1 MSKGNASQTY
11 LERQSVRNT
20 GEDLFL
26 EWASRKGYKV
36 HRLGFDEKDGN
47 VDNFY
52 ELNFFLRN
60 IPDFVITREDKIAVV
75 NVKGTPNMKWK
86 EVSMLPNLMEI
97 YSEKNAPLIYAFCFT
112 GENPIFKKAETVI
125 ELWSRATDKTWHD
138 GVVYRRLN
146 LEEN

>member
-1 MSKGNASQTY
+1 MSKGNAGQTY

-26 EWASRKGYKV
+26 EWANRKGYKV
-36 HRLGFDEKDGN
+36 HRLGFDEKGGN

-52 ELNFFLRN
+52 ELNFYLRN
-60 IPDFVITREDKIAVV
+60 IPDFVITKNDKIAVV

-97 YSEKNAPLIYAFCFT
+97 YSEKNAPFFYAFCFT
-112 GENPIFKKAETVI
+112 GENPIFKRVETVI